1 MFFETSAT
9 DGTQV
14 EEAFLQMAKAALKR
28 DAETVLPSSIGGAEP
43 PSGMKLNKESHKQ
56 RG

>member
-14 EEAFLQMAKAALKR
+14 EDAFLNMAKAALKR
-28 DAETVLPSSIGGAEP
+28 DAETVLP
-43 PSGMKLNKESHKQ
+43 
-56 RG
+56 